1 MIVSLPIVELI
12 DTLDS
17 LRMLN
22 IYMFIFSLYWSP
34 LILVITLKYILH
46 SSFFLMF
53 LTLPFMLII
62 TRKLR
67 DFLLECYHYAA
78 LHYTVLHY
86 ATLHCTALTFIYIS
100 YALYILHIVYT
111 GEMLNGRPV
120 FPGTSTMNQIERVIQ
135 VTQMPSKADIE
146 AVASPFAATMLETL
160 PVMNYKTI
168 PQTFP
173 SATEDGLD
181 VLRSCFHFNPDKR
194 PSAEELLRHDFVSDF
209 HNEEEEPNF
218 PGGEE

>member
-1 MIVSLPIVELI
+1 MKRTINDLLKSSLSVSVPCLVICLNATITQFVALLLLNNCHTPLLTSHFSPLHSLP
-12 DTLDS
+12 
-17 LRMLN
+17 
-22 IYMFIFSLYWSP
+22 Y
-34 LILVITLKYILH
+34 
-46 SSFFLMF
+46 
-53 LTLPFMLII
+53 
-62 TRKLR
+62 
-67 DFLLECYHYAA
+67 CA
-78 LHYTVLHY
+78 
-86 ATLHCTALTFIYIS
+86 
-100 YALYILHIVYT
+100 

-209 HNEEEEPNF
+209 HNEDEEPNF
-218 PGGEE
+218 PGGERKEELKF

>member
-1 MIVSLPIVELI
+1 VQ
-12 DTLDS
+12 
-17 LRMLN
+17 
-22 IYMFIFSLYWSP
+22 
-34 LILVITLKYILH
+34 
-46 SSFFLMF
+46 
-53 LTLPFMLII
+53 
-62 TRKLR
+62 
-67 DFLLECYHYAA
+67 
-78 LHYTVLHY
+78 YTVLHY
-86 ATLHCTALTFIYIS
+86 TILDCTVLTFIYAA
-100 YALYILHIVYT
+100 YVLYILHINYT

-218 PGGEE
+218 PGGEELKFLGP

>member
-1 MIVSLPIVELI
+1 MTITQLIALLSLNDCHNPLL
-12 DTLDS
+12 TS
-17 LRMLN
+17 H
-22 IYMFIFSLYWSP
+22 FSP
-34 LILVITLKYILH
+34 LH
-46 SSFFLMF
+46 
-53 LTLPFMLII
+53 
-62 TRKLR
+62 
-67 DFLLECYHYAA
+67 LLLDCA
-78 LHYTVLHY
+78 
-86 ATLHCTALTFIYIS
+86 
-100 YALYILHIVYT
+100 
-111 GEMLNGRPV
+111 GEMINGRPV

-209 HNEEEEPNF
+209 HNEDEEPNF
-218 PGGEE
+218 PGGERELRDELKF

>member
-1 MIVSLPIVELI
+1 MHI
-12 DTLDS
+12 
-17 LRMLN
+17 
-22 IYMFIFSLYWSP
+22 
-34 LILVITLKYILH
+34 
-46 SSFFLMF
+46 
-53 LTLPFMLII
+53 
-62 TRKLR
+62 
-67 DFLLECYHYAA
+67 
-78 LHYTVLHY
+78 
-86 ATLHCTALTFIYIS
+86 IYI
-100 YALYILHIVYT
+100 IYT

-218 PGGEE
+218 PGGEELEFLGP